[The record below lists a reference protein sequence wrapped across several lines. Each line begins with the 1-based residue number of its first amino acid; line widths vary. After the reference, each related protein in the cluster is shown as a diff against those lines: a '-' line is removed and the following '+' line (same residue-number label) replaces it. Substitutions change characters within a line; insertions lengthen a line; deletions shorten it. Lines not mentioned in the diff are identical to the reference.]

1 MEQMTDETA
10 ATIGELLDSSMFEND
25 MDAQP
30 PDVSSF
36 EVKLW
41 RGLVM
46 PLTPKKHSK
55 GGIAIPEAAARAQQY
70 LTACGRLLAVGP
82 LWGKSPRFTMDG
94 VTETP
99 PKVGDWVLYG
109 KYAGQDVVY
118 KGVALKIF
126 NDDQIMAV
134 VKDPK
139 DIGSYIA

>member
-1 MEQMTDETA
+1 MEPMTDETA
-10 ATIGELLDSSMFEND
+10 ATIGELLDSTMFEND
-25 MDAQP
+25 MDVQP
-30 PDVSSF
+30 PDVSGF
-36 EVKLW
+36 DLKLW

-55 GGIAIPEAAARAQQY
+55 GGIAIPEAASRAQQY
-70 LTACGRLLAVGP
+70 LTACGRLLAVGA
-82 LWGKSPRFTMDG
+82 LWGQSPRFTMNG
-94 VTETP
+94 VTQKAPE
-99 PKVGDWVLYG
+99 VGDWVVFG

-126 NDDQIMAV
+126 NDDMIIAV

>member
-1 MEQMTDETA
+1 MEMTDLQAET
-10 ATIGELLDSSMFEND
+10 ISELLDSTMFEND
-25 MDAQP
+25 MSAAP
-30 PDVSSF
+30 PDVTGIDM
-36 EVKLW
+36 KLW

-46 PLTPKKHSK
+46 PLSPKKHSK

-70 LTACGRLLAVGP
+70 LTACGKVIAVGA
-82 LWGKSPRFTMDG
+82 LWGRSPRFTMEG
-94 VTETP
+94 VSDAP
-99 PKVGDWVLYG
+99 AKVGDWVVFG
-109 KYAGQDVVY
+109 KYAGQDIVY